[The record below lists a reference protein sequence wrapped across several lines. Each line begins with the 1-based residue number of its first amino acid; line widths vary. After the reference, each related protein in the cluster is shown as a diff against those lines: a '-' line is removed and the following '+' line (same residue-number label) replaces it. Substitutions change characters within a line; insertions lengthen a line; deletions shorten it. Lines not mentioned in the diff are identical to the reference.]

1 MKRMTAPL
9 SIATALCLTLFGGG
23 ATAAWAADPP
33 KPVAAAPKAAGG
45 SDEIPKLDIGG
56 MLPSELDSLRKLL
69 KKFPSPCGKP
79 HSLLVSLQT
88 DAKCGL
94 SLVAAKYLQKMLADG
109 FLESEAEEKY
119 SARFVNVPCEDI
131 NIGDAAVRGDPK
143 APITIVEFS
152 DFECPHCKMAEPWLK
167 QILKEF
173 PTVRLVFMNFPISAH
188 PNAANAAAATVAAGR
203 MGKFWAYHDKV
214 FENQDHL
221 RLPDLLRYAKELE
234 LDVEK
239 FKVLMDDPATR
250 ARVARERAVGD
261 KLKLDGTPSFFVN
274 CKRAKSVNSVEAL
287 RSYIEAEQAK

>member
-56 MLPSELDSLRKLL
+56 MLPSEVDSLRKLL

-131 NIGDAAVRGDPK
+131 NIGDAAVARFCMSALISRGK
-143 APITIVEFS
+143 IGARASSLSAPSPCAVIVFASQAWQIPSNITKTQQ
-152 DFECPHCKMAEPWLK
+152 PRMAFVLSLWSTSEEENDGWLMK
-167 QILKEF
+167 C
-173 PTVRLVFMNFPISAH
+173 SC
-188 PNAANAAAATVAAGR
+188 
-203 MGKFWAYHDKV
+203 
-214 FENQDHL
+214 
-221 RLPDLLRYAKELE
+221 
-234 LDVEK
+234 
-239 FKVLMDDPATR
+239 
-250 ARVARERAVGD
+250 ARRRCA
-261 KLKLDGTPSFFVN
+261 
-274 CKRAKSVNSVEAL
+274 
-287 RSYIEAEQAK
+287 